1 MNRFKKIVYIILAM
15 MILVVILLLL
25 VVHTFNHT
33 EVNNDSGIVYVKP
46 LKEYPYP
53 LELHYNKDISLVDG
67 EIVKSPTLYVIE
79 FGAVF
84 NAPFV
89 HSSSRSRMKLKS

>member
-33 EVNNDSGIVYVKP
+33 KVNNDSGIVYVKP
-46 LKEYPYP
+46 LKG
-53 LELHYNKDISLVDG
+53 IG
-67 EIVKSPTLYVIE
+67 C
-79 FGAVF
+79 
-84 NAPFV
+84 
-89 HSSSRSRMKLKS
+89 

>member
-33 EVNNDSGIVYVKP
+33 KVNNEISNDYVKP
-46 LKEYPYP
+46 LKG
-53 LELHYNKDISLVDG
+53 IG
-67 EIVKSPTLYVIE
+67 C
-79 FGAVF
+79 
-84 NAPFV
+84 
-89 HSSSRSRMKLKS
+89 

>member
-33 EVNNDSGIVYVKP
+33 EVNNDSGTVYVKP
-46 LKEYPYP
+46 LKG
-53 LELHYNKDISLVDG
+53 IG
-67 EIVKSPTLYVIE
+67 C
-79 FGAVF
+79 
-84 NAPFV
+84 
-89 HSSSRSRMKLKS
+89 